1 MMITIVHVLVLFDI
15 TDTNEAVFQ
24 YVIFQYVIRSWTWY
38 VYKGYDTVALAV
50 FATIQAVTRYRCREF
65 ARGLQPLR
73 KKHHECSPDA
83 QTHA

>member
-38 VYKGYDTVALAV
+38 VYKGYDSTGR
-50 FATIQAVTRYRCREF
+50 FRNHTSGDEIQVSRIRPWTA
-65 ARGLQPLR
+65 AAA
-73 KKHHECSPDA
+73 KKAS
-83 QTHA
+83 